1 MMNHLFKILYKTI
14 YLVLLSTIFSQNI
27 SSQLISSGYDRP
39 VLVRF
44 FDDKMFVVE
53 QSGKV
58 YYEQNG
64 QKKLFIDLSE
74 HLELGPK
81 PDERGLL
88 GFAFDPEFNQN
99 KYIYVSYIASGNNTK
114 VVRYEVDKNTFLPIL
129 ATEKILFYF
138 NQPYNNHNGGHIEFN
153 PFDKFLYIAFGDGGS
168 AGDPLENGQDI
179 STLFGS
185 IVRVNPRDGDPF
197 SIPEDNPFVDDPNAR
212 PEIWVY
218 GLRNPWK
225 FTFDSKNGDM
235 IIADVGQN
243 NWEEINLLSAGTSGK
258 NFGWNTMEASS
269 CYKNEN
275 CNKENLT
282 LPIFQYP
289 SDATYA
295 FSLMGIQQKN
305 VQGCSVTGGYVYR
318 KKPTSKYYGK
328 YLFSDF
334 CTGKVWS
341 LDMKTQQVDDISE
354 ILPSKKMM
362 ISSFAEDLNQNIYI
376 VDFSGEVYKLIL
388 E

>member
-1 MMNHLFKILYKTI
+1 MMSQLSKILYKTTHLI
-14 YLVLLSTIFSQNI
+14 LFSTIFSQNI

-44 FDDKMFVVE
+44 LDDKMFVVE
-53 QSGKV
+53 QTGKI
-58 YYEQNG
+58 YYEQNK
-64 QKKLFIDLSE
+64 QKKLFLDLSE
-74 HLELGPK
+74 QLELGPK

-88 GFAFDPEFNQN
+88 GFAFDPSFSQN
-99 KYIYVSYIASGNNTK
+99 KYIYVSYIASQNYSK
-114 VVRYEVDKNTFLPIL
+114 VARYEVEMKNFLPIL
-129 ATEKILFYF
+129 STEKTLFYF
-138 NQPYNNHNGGHIEFN
+138 KQPYNNHNGGHIEFS
-153 PFDKFLYIAFGDGGS
+153 PFDSFLYVAFGDGGS

-179 STLFGS
+179 STIFGS
-185 IVRVNPRDGDPF
+185 IVRINPRQGEPYL
-197 SIPEDNPFVDDPNAR
+197 IPEDNPFINDFAAR
-212 PEIWVY
+212 DEIWAY

-235 IIADVGQN
+235 LIADVGQN

-258 NFGWNTMEASS
+258 NFGWNTMEAST

-282 LPIFQYP
+282 LPIFEYS

-295 FSLMGIQQKN
+295 FSLMGVQQKN

-318 KKPTSKYYGK
+318 KNPTSEYYGK

-334 CTGKVWS
+334 CTGRVWS
-341 LDMKTQQVDDISE
+341 LDMNDKSVDEISH

-362 ISSFAEDLNQNIYI
+362 ISSFAEDLNQNIYVI
-376 VDFSGEVYKLIL
+376 DFSGEIYKLIL